1 MWSLMMRL
9 VKDKAVSVHLCAYI
23 SFYDFYAC
31 FNLIS
36 WSILRLQIPKRSSS
50 FCLCFVPV
58 CSILC
63 YFVELIITVLWYF
76 HTFISNVCVITYW
89 KSYFPITKSCLEN
102 VSCCNGH
109 PTKDPTVWL
118 QSV

>member
-1 MWSLMMRL
+1 MDNLTLVFVQFVVYFDPWKKAVKMWSLMMRL

-58 CSILC
+58 
-63 YFVELIITVLWYF
+63 
-76 HTFISNVCVITYW
+76 
-89 KSYFPITKSCLEN
+89 
-102 VSCCNGH
+102 
-109 PTKDPTVWL
+109 
-118 QSV
+118 